1 MARTADAMCPPD
13 PGLTIIQGR
22 PARMT
27 RSDTNRPDGVSM
39 MVTAPGSTQARAA
52 GLVRPDWMATMQACA
67 DFVVS
72 AANIKVLT

>member
-1 MARTADAMCPPD
+1 MARTADAICPPD

-27 RSDTNRPDGVSM
+27 RSDTSRPEGVSRM
-39 MVTAPGSTQARAA
+39 ATAPGSTHARAA
-52 GLVRPDWMATMQACA
+52 GLVRPDWVATMQACA

-72 AANIKVLT
+72 AANTKVLT

>member
-1 MARTADAMCPPD
+1 MAPTADAICTPD

-27 RSDTNRPDGVSM
+27 RSDTSRPEGVSRM
-39 MVTAPGSTQARAA
+39 ATAPGSTQARAA
-52 GLVRPDWMATMQACA
+52 GLIRPDWVATMQACA

-72 AANIKVLT
+72 AANTNVLI